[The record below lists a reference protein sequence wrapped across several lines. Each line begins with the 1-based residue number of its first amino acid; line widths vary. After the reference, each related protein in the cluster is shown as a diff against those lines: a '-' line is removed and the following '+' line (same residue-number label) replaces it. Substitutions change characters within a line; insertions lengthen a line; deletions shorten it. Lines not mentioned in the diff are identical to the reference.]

1 MSPDQKGGMRWVF
14 SLPLLSIHR
23 HSARNAYC
31 PLTLG
36 QDCVRIATFLSLR
49 MKVTGEVLYVI
60 NTHYDHRGFQAR
72 AESSRMIREHAFEW
86 VAAVEEELGLVDKH
100 RGPVILMGDLSGSR
114 NLHDTYIPF
123 VDAEL
128 IPRAQTLIRRWT
140 ATSSSPPRNR
150 CPRANPPSLSSTATP
165 TSKRD
170 LSSPRIPANRGPTAQ
185 LTHSP
190 TSSLRG
196 ASGPSEST
204 LS

>member
-1 MSPDQKGGMRWVF
+1 MGCCGFSP
-14 SLPLLSIHR
+14 SLPVPVEHSSSLHRNCLLTCVQE
-23 HSARNAYC
+23 N
-31 PLTLG
+31 
-36 QDCVRIATFLSLR
+36 VRIATFLSLR

-86 VAAVEEELGLVDKH
+86 VTGVEEELGLADKH

-140 ATSSSPPRNR
+140 ATSSSPPQNR
-150 CPRANPPSLSSTATP
+150 CPRANPPSPLSTATP
-165 TSKRD
+165 TSKPD
-170 LSSPRIPANRGPTAQ
+170 LSSPRIPANRDPTAQ

-196 ASGPSEST
+196 ASGPSGST